1 MTFQMSNA
9 EPEARQEPQ
18 ARQARQCK
26 KSVLTAGLKWEK
38 REHSDKE
45 GPMSPAKTY
54 EKVTKRFYRP
64 EIYKCPEC
72 QKSIKRALTLSD
84 RTVVTLR
91 GVIKITHGGY
101 RCLNPE
107 CRLQGRT
114 YRSAAAD
121 ALALPGMTFGLDIVL
136 LVGQL
141 RLGKH
146 QTLDE
151 THQELQRR
159 LAPLGASV
167 SRREVMYLFDAFNL
181 VLRATSDAAQDKEW
195 KSEVEKNGGI
205 IVSIDGIQPDVGN
218 ETIYLVRDALTGRLL
233 NAENVAE
240 SGVSRLKEVLAPV
253 LALKVKVLGTISDA
267 QEVLSVMALKE
278 LWPDAPHQTCQFHAL
293 ERASRPILKEDNRI
307 KAEMRGAMQEGLIS
321 VRKTIRQQKASVSE
335 AEAKQLDTLDT
346 YALGVQTA
354 LSRKGKT
361 PFDYASIKA
370 EEALDDVAASLEQM
384 EKRGAKREGSKDE
397 IEASKGDNRKA

>member
-1 MTFQMSNA
+1 
-9 EPEARQEPQ
+9 
-18 ARQARQCK
+18 
-26 KSVLTAGLKWEK
+26 
-38 REHSDKE
+38 
-45 GPMSPAKTY
+45 MSPAKTY
-54 EKVTKRFYRP
+54 EKVIKRFYRP

-72 QKSIKRALTLSD
+72 QKSIKRALTLSE
-84 RTVVTLR
+84 RTVVTLS

-107 CRLQGRT
+107 CRLRSRT

-121 ALALPGMTFGLDIVL
+121 ALALPGMTFGLDVVL

-151 THQELQRR
+151 THRELVKR
-159 LAPLGASV
+159 LAQVSASV

-205 IVSIDGIQPDVGN
+205 IVSIDGIKPDVGN
-218 ETIYLVRDALTGRLL
+218 ETIYLIRDALTGRLL
-233 NAENVAE
+233 NAENVTE
-240 SGVSRLKEVLAPV
+240 SGVTRLKEVLAPV
-253 LALKVKVLGTISDA
+253 VALKVPVLGTMSDA
-267 QEVLSVMALKE
+267 QESEVMALKE

-293 ERASRPILKEDNRI
+293 ERASRPIGKEDNQI
-307 KAEMRGAMQEGLIS
+307 KAEMRGVMQEGLIK
-321 VRKTIRQQKASVSE
+321 VRKSIREQKDGVSD
-335 AEAKQLDTLDT
+335 AEAQQLEALDV

-361 PFDYASIKA
+361 PFDYVSIEA
-370 EEALDDVAASLEQM
+370 EEALDDVAASLERL
-384 EKRGAKREGSKDE
+384 EK
-397 IEASKGDNRKA
+397 KGDQ

>member
-1 MTFQMSNA
+1 
-9 EPEARQEPQ
+9 
-18 ARQARQCK
+18 
-26 KSVLTAGLKWEK
+26 
-38 REHSDKE
+38 
-45 GPMSPAKTY
+45 MSPAKTY

-121 ALALPGMTFGLDIVL
+121 ALALPGMTFGLDIVI

-167 SRREVMYLFDAFNL
+167 SRREVMYLFDAFNQ
-181 VLRATSDAAQDKEW
+181 VLRALSDATQDNSFL
-195 KSEVEKNGGI
+195 SEVEKNGGI

-218 ETIYLVRDALTGRLL
+218 ETVYLVRDALTGRLL
-233 NAENVAE
+233 NAENVTE

-253 LALKVKVLGTISDA
+253 LALKVPVLGTMSDA
-267 QEVLSVMALKE
+267 QESEVMALKE
-278 LWPDAPHQTCQFHAL
+278 LWPDVSHQTCQFHAL
-293 ERASRPILKEDNRI
+293 ERASRPIGKEDNQI
-307 KAEMRGAMQEGLIS
+307 KAEMRGKMQESLTK
-321 VRKTIRQQKASVSE
+321 VRKHIREQKDSVSK
-335 AEAKQLDTLDT
+335 AEAKQLEALDV

-354 LSRKGKT
+354 LSR
-361 PFDYASIKA
+361 D
-370 EEALDDVAASLEQM
+370 
-384 EKRGAKREGSKDE
+384 RERLHSTMLV
-397 IEASKGDNRKA
+397 